1 MDICTILNDTY
12 RMLLAHA
19 SSIEQSAAH
28 VLQSVLPLL
37 PTNSLWRQSYTNPL
51 DCHAI
56 CIKGLESNWSSC
68 LMTLREH
75 SDGVTTVVSSP
86 DGGLLASTSWDKTIK
101 HWDPHT
107 GEHLRTLEGHSSS
120 VDAVPFSPDGGLL
133 ASASED
139 KTIKLWDPYT
149 GEH

>member
-19 SSIEQSAAH
+19 SSIKESAAH
-28 VLQSVLPLL
+28 VFQSVLPML
-37 PTNSLWRQSYTNPL
+37 PTNSLLSQSYTNTNPL

-75 SDGVTTVVSSP
+75 SDKVTTVVSSP
-86 DGGLLASTSWDKTIK
+86 DGGLLASASWDKTIK
-101 HWDPHT
+101 LWDPHT
-107 GEHLRTLEGHSSS
+107 GEHLRTLEDRST
-120 VDAVPFSPDGGLL
+120 AVNAVAFAPDGGLL
-133 ASASED
+133 GTE
-139 KTIKLWDPYT
+139 
-149 GEH
+149 